1 MNRKTLDFVLH
12 DGPSVRL
19 ARLAALVIVLAIAA
33 VVAWSV
39 FAEVDEVAKAHGV
52 VEPVDQTRPVE
63 SRQGGRVA
71 LVAVELGEYV
81 EEGELLVSLSRS
93 EVVSR
98 RDELRAQ
105 IAGLEIETEMLD
117 AQVSRRPADFS
128 RWEDAF
134 PTLVAREEAS
144 LQAALALLEVQRL
157 EIQARIAQRN
167 SDIAAV
173 GEQLPLIAE
182 ELAMLER
189 SQAVTEDLRARNL
202 ATQQQADEQVQR
214 LDALRL
220 RQQELRGERAR
231 ATQNIE
237 ELEASLRR
245 IDLDAVAEA
254 RARIAEA
261 QAQLR
266 GLKAREAALEQEVVE
281 VDIRAP
287 VAGFVQSLPDETTGD
302 VIDPGGVV
310 ATIVPGNGDLR
321 FSGRLAPRDIGF
333 VRQGQ
338 PVRLKIDSYDFS
350 RYGALEGRVAEI
362 SPTSTVDQNG
372 ESFYEVLVGI
382 DQTYFRAPGDGL
394 DLMPGM
400 TGEADIVTGA
410 KTVFQYVWKPVY
422 TNLDLALSER

>member
-1 MNRKTLDFVLH
+1 MKRKKLDFVLH
-12 DGPSVRL
+12 DGPSVKL
-19 ARLAALVIVLAIAA
+19 ARLAALVIVIAIAVI
-33 VVAWSV
+33 VVWSI
-39 FAEVDEVAKAHGV
+39 FANVYEVAKAHGV
-52 VEPVDQTRPVE
+52 IEPVDQIRPVE

-117 AQVSRRPADFS
+117 AQVSQRPADFS
-128 RWEDAF
+128 RWEDEF

-144 LQAALALLEVQRL
+144 LEAALALLEVQRL
-157 EIQARIAQRN
+157 EVKARIAQRT

-173 GEQLPLIAE
+173 GDQLPLIAE

-189 SQAVTEDLRARNL
+189 SQSVTEDLRSRNL
-202 ATQQQADEQVQR
+202 ATQQQADEQMQR
-214 LDALRL
+214 LDGLRL
-220 RQQELRGERAR
+220 RQQELRGERER

-237 ELEASLRR
+237 ELEATLRR

-254 RARIAEA
+254 RSRIAEA

-287 VAGFVQSLPDETTGD
+287 VAGFVQSLPDESTGD

-310 ATIVPGNGDLR
+310 ATIVPGSGELR
-321 FSGRLAPRDIGF
+321 FAGRLAPRDIGF
-333 VRQGQ
+333 VRQDQ

-350 RYGALEGRVAEI
+350 RYGALEGRVVEI
-362 SPTSTVDQNG
+362 SPTSTVDQRG

-382 DQTYFRAPGDGL
+382 EQTFFRNADDGL